1 MIKKDDLIVA
11 IGKTISKELVEK
23 NYTLAKVIDVGKT
36 DLFAKEVGSGTKIFK
51 IPKTQCIVL
60 DNKAHNSNDKTTD
73 PKIGDLVLSIA
84 QRYGSSIERKVGVLI
99 EIIDIPG
106 KYKMAKI
113 LKGETTDDV
122 LYSSLVIL
130 E

>member
-51 IPKTQCIVL
+51 IPKF
-60 DNKAHNSNDKTTD
+60 
-73 PKIGDLVLSIA
+73 
-84 QRYGSSIERKVGVLI
+84 
-99 EIIDIPG
+99 
-106 KYKMAKI
+106 
-113 LKGETTDDV
+113 
-122 LYSSLVIL
+122 
-130 E
+130 